1 MLNVQDIPD
10 ELWLDGMLGMPMCLR
25 MSYWNQLES
34 YGLTEEALAPD
45 TTGPQI
51 VGGRSEEAT
60 RQHFARRYGVSASRI
75 ESLAI
80 DPHRAFGVI
89 PDDLLV
95 SLSEGHISVLDVACG
110 AGAVGAS
117 LLSTVSVLRATG
129 RLPKMPL
136 DVSIVGGDCSDSAL
150 VMYRQMI
157 EELRPTLCAVGI
169 EVDLVATRWEAE
181 ESYSTSEMFDLL
193 FERNPDSDEYLVII
207 ANFAGVLES
216 HFSKFEDSIVHIFD
230 RTGNKKCTIM
240 WVEPGQP
247 SAKTLL
253 RRLERI
259 VEKCT
264 PWRSADKRESV
275 FHEYEWYHPFRQCPM
290 PCRVLVKEYRRS

>member
-1 MLNVQDIPD
+1 MPVLNVQDIPD

-181 ESYSTSEMFDLL
+181 ESYSTSEMSNVLPSSAIRTAMSTSSSSL
-193 FERNPDSDEYLVII
+193 ISLVFWSLI
-207 ANFAGVLES
+207 S
-216 HFSKFEDSIVHIFD
+216 PSSKTPSCTSL
-230 RTGNKKCTIM
+230 TGPVT
-240 WVEPGQP
+240 
-247 SAKTLL
+247 
-253 RRLERI
+253 
-259 VEKCT
+259 
-264 PWRSADKRESV
+264 RSAQS
-275 FHEYEWYHPFRQCPM
+275 CG
-290 PCRVLVKEYRRS
+290 